1 MGKFARK
8 VMRRLARD
16 ERIAAGKHPNANK
29 GTRQAWQRRQAH
41 EWQME
46 AVVHGLLHALGHR
59 TKRREAYRRGVM
71 TA

>member
-16 ERIAAGKHPNANK
+16 ERVAAGKHPNPNK
-29 GTRQAWQRRQAH
+29 GVRQALQRRQVR

-59 TKRREAYRRGVM
+59 TKRPDAYRRGI
-71 TA
+71 AA